1 MTSVVSNNSDA
12 FHLYT
17 YTYKPQPHYE
27 LPKCNYEANDSS
39 APLGS
44 IRTRTAASESYH
56 SLTLAV
62 LTETIHSAPSIRP
75 DLVPTVDDSSLA
87 LAAARRWTLLSVYCR
102 WRATVWT
109 PAGVGP
115 TFTNLQMRVRVSS
128 RSALVGDAVARV
140 HNGTAGVKISWR
152 NCALDALSVFV
163 KCRFNGWS
171 ARKPGLFKVSPSMF
185 FFRPSHHHMC

>member
-1 MTSVVSNNSDA
+1 MTSVWYLTTLMLSICILTHIN
-12 FHLYT
+12 L
-17 YTYKPQPHYE
+17 KPAT
-27 LPKCNYEANDSS
+27 NYQSV
-39 APLGS
+39 
-44 IRTRTAASESYH
+44 IMRQMTRRR
-56 SLTLAV
+56 
-62 LTETIHSAPSIRP
+62 HSAPSGCPPHRSKWILPLTNTCGPYGDRLL
-75 DLVPTVDDSSLA
+75 DLTWFSDS
-87 LAAARRWTLLSVYCR
+87 RWLRSKKVNAIVCR

-115 TFTNLQMRVRVSS
+115 TFTNLQTRVRVSS

-171 ARKPGLFKVSPSMF
+171 ARKPGLFKFLHTCSSLD
-185 FFRPSHHHMC
+185 HHIITCCV